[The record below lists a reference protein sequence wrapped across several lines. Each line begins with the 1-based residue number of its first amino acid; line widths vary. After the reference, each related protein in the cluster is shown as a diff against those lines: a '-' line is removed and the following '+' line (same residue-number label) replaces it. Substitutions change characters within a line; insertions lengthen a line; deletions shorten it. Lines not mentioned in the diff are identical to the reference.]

1 MPLSAQE
8 LITATLF
15 LSASIIFDSPHTV
28 CSLRLIARLPKFS
41 HISSFMI
48 NQLHWLPLSAHLE
61 FKILVLVLKSKLG
74 VAQKYLMEHI
84 RFTLPATSH
93 RPLRFSEWQV
103 LFIPLWPTLDPSR
116 PLRPSFGMS
125 HVLSSLI

>member
-28 CSLRLIARLPKFS
+28 CSLRLIACLPKFS
-41 HISSFMI
+41 HIFSFMI
-48 NQLHWLPLSAHLE
+48 NQLQWLLLSAHLE

-74 VAQKYLMEHI
+74 VAPKYLRNYIHS
-84 RFTLPATSH
+84 TLSATSH
-93 RPLRFSEWQV
+93 RPLHSSDWLV
-103 LFIPLWPTLDPSR
+103 LL
-116 PLRPSFGMS
+116 
-125 HVLSSLI
+125 VL